1 MREICYRILF
11 AESPSV
17 FPENDLETR
26 KNFIADKVFCEEDKV
41 RWCTLDKA
49 KEELEKIKGNEKYN
63 DESQYI
69 NEIEDFLKSE
79 EERYRSY
86 ISNS

>member
-1 MREICYRILF
+1 M
-11 AESPSV
+11 
-17 FPENDLETR
+17 
-26 KNFIADKVFCEEDKV
+26 

>member
-11 AESPSV
+11 AEYPSV
-17 FPENDLETR
+17 FSKNDLETR
-26 KNFIADKVFCEEDKV
+26 KSFIADKVFCEEDKV
-41 RWCTLDKA
+41 KWCTLVRA
-49 KEELEKIKGNEKYN
+49 KEELKKVKSNDKYINESK
-63 DESQYI
+63 YI

-79 EERYRSY
+79 EERYKSY